1 VAKEGLAKFQDSGD
15 KRGQVLVGNGLILAY
30 VGGDVYD
37 DGDVD
42 EALKV
47 ADSSLSIARD
57 LGDKVWES
65 QVLHTILQLCIRAGD
80 KTKASD
86 VAQEAGALLSDMGD
100 DSEMVLVLDSVAA
113 MQEMGDEL
121 DAAVG
126 TRSQQRE
133 LCQRMEDKV
142 REGIVMLKIAVMW
155 AQALPVS
162 QEHMDMAMAAAAQAQ
177 GLFEEADD
185 KAGEAVTLLVISE
198 VCLSGGEGFR
208 EREPEKALQ
217 AAEQAQKLFAELCD
231 RGSEALALQAVAQA
245 HLEMEKPAEAVVAA
259 TQAVALAKKA
269 EDKKK
274 LVEAYVFA
282 AQMTMA
288 GAGSEVFAGK
298 DQYRTIKRAGT
309 KALKTAKEAL
319 AQAKKLDDRF
329 LLGSAVYAVA
339 QVQVALGQN
348 EEALKGANQAVEL
361 FRSIEAQRAESDAI
375 VLVAEVYLASGDLNR
390 CVDVAEKAVGLA
402 QKCKD
407 VGVENRAY
415 EVLGRVQH
423 FSSQSGAAAATKEE
437 VKEEQPEAEEGGEEA
452 EAEEAVEEVK
462 GLDLAHVQRIVNEIT
477 LSSLAADEEVH
488 LDAPLMETGMDSLSS
503 VAFRNQLNS
512 QLQMNLPAAL
522 MFDYPSQRS
531 IAEHIVELSKQ
542 K

>member
-1 VAKEGLAKFQDSGD
+1 MLDEEDPLEDEMIAKARNAAKGKKEQKSQKQIAKEAARLARQYHPEE
-15 KRGQVLVGNGLILAY
+15 VV
-30 VGGDVYD
+30 
-37 DGDVD
+37 
-42 EALKV
+42 
-47 ADSSLSIARD
+47 
-57 LGDKVWES
+57 
-65 QVLHTILQLCIRAGD
+65 
-80 KTKASD
+80 
-86 VAQEAGALLSDMGD
+86 
-100 DSEMVLVLDSVAA
+100 
-113 MQEMGDEL
+113 
-121 DAAVG
+121 
-126 TRSQQRE
+126 
-133 LCQRMEDKV
+133 
-142 REGIVMLKIAVMW
+142 EG
-155 AQALPVS
+155 PS
-162 QEHMDMAMAAAAQAQ
+162 
-177 GLFEEADD
+177 
-185 KAGEAVTLLVISE
+185 
-198 VCLSGGEGFR
+198 
-208 EREPEKALQ
+208 
-217 AAEQAQKLFAELCD
+217 EQAQKLFAELCD

-259 TQAVALAKKA
+259 TQAVAMAKKA

-329 LLGSAVYAVA
+329 TLGSAVYAVA

-348 EEALKGANQAVEL
+348 DEALKGANQAVEL
-361 FRSIEAQRAESDAI
+361 FRAIEAQRAEADAI

-415 EVLGRVQH
+415 EGLGRVQH
-423 FSSQSGAAAATKEE
+423 FSTQSGAAAATKEE
-437 VKEEQPEAEEGGEEA
+437 VKEEKEEDADAGGEEG

-462 GLDLAHVQRIVNEIT
+462 GLDLTHVQRIVNEIT

-542 K
+542 R